1 MSKLESELAKL
12 ILENNKANGIDSGN
26 SLGPPSITFGD
37 KSNNFIGTTKTNINN
52 IGNSG
57 SGSGS
62 GSGSSS
68 SGSSSS
74 NGGSSKSLNVPSIV
88 VSCDNENSNSN
99 FNKGCYFNV
108 NNNNSNLFNDKKQ
121 QQQQQGPSPSPSPSP
136 PSPSSLSTSPNCKSN
151 FSSCSDSGNN
161 DKEAL
166 IYQMRQ
172 KKIKSLERREPSN
185 VLIIE
190 NISEKN
196 AQLVQLLVEDQ
207 NLNFSFS
214 VQLIRYL
221 SHFKSLILVFS
232 HRNEAELC
240 KLLVSRQDSIKLDV
254 DTILYFG
261 KEISIGSIGK
271 YQLTTPF
278 ATRQHLIS
286 PPLSPPNEWS
296 APGDGMEH
304 PPTDV
309 DPFAV
314 VTRVVIDENDDENF
328 SFGGN
333 NKKDNN
339 DNNNNKN
346 NNNNNNNNNGGC
358 NDSESETPSSS
369 LVGFS
374 TNSRNSNSN
383 NNSSNNES
391 TFVNSLDPEQLSDR
405 LRKVIYQDNTSNGFP
420 SITLEFCT

>member
-12 ILENNKANGIDSGN
+12 ILENNKANGIDNSN
-26 SLGPPSITFGD
+26 SLGPPSITFGN
-37 KSNNFIGTTKTNINN
+37 KSSNNSNFIGVTKTNINSISN
-52 IGNSG
+52 NSN
-57 SGSGS
+57 SSK
-62 GSGSSS
+62 SS
-68 SGSSSS
+68 SGL
-74 NGGSSKSLNVPSIV
+74 SLNVPSIV
-88 VSCDNENSNSN
+88 VSCDNENGNSS
-99 FNKGCYFNV
+99 FNKGCYLNV
-108 NNNNSNLFNDKKQ
+108 NNNSSLFNDKKQ
-121 QQQQQGPSPSPSPSP
+121 QQQGPSPSP
-136 PSPSSLSTSPNCKSN
+136 PSPSSLSTSPNCKSS
-151 FSSCSDSGNN
+151 FSNCSSSSSNN
-161 DKEAL
+161 SDKDAL
-166 IYQMRQ
+166 IYQMKQ

-185 VLIIE
+185 VLILE
-190 NISEKN
+190 NINEKN
-196 AQLVQLLVEDQ
+196 AKLVQLLVEDQ

-271 YQLTTPF
+271 YQLTAPF

-328 SFGGN
+328 SFSGGYN
-333 NKKDNN
+333 N
-339 DNNNNKN
+339 
-346 NNNNNNNNNGGC
+346 C

-374 TNSRNSNSN
+374 TTSRNN
-383 NNSSNNES
+383 NHNEG
-391 TFVNSLDPEQLSDR
+391 TVVNSLDPEQLSDR

>member
-12 ILENNKANGIDSGN
+12 ILENNKAKGIDSSN

-37 KSNNFIGTTKTNINN
+37 KSNSFIGTTKTNINS
-52 IGNSG
+52 IGNN
-57 SGSGS
+57 
-62 GSGSSS
+62 S
-68 SGSSSS
+68 SGS
-74 NGGSSKSLNVPSIV
+74 SSKSLNVPSIV

-99 FNKGCYFNV
+99 FNKGCCFNV
-108 NNNNSNLFNDKKQ
+108 NNNNNNNSNLFNDKKQ
-121 QQQQQGPSPSPSPSP
+121 QQQQQGPSPSPSP

-151 FSSCSDSGNN
+151 FSSCSDSGSN

-333 NKKDNN
+333 NKNDNN
-339 DNNNNKN
+339 DNDNNNKN
-346 NNNNNNNNNGGC
+346 KNNNNNNGGC

-374 TNSRNSNSN
+374 TNSRNSSN
-383 NNSSNNES
+383 NSES

>member
-12 ILENNKANGIDSGN
+12 ILENNKANGIDNSN
-26 SLGPPSITFGD
+26 SLGPPSITFGN
-37 KSNNFIGTTKTNINN
+37 KSSNNNFISVTKTNINSISN
-52 IGNSG
+52 NSNG
-57 SGSGS
+57 SK
-62 GSGSSS
+62 SS
-68 SGSSSS
+68 SGL
-74 NGGSSKSLNVPSIV
+74 SLNVPSIV
-88 VSCDNENSNSN
+88 VSCDNENGNSD
-99 FNKGCYFNV
+99 FNKGCYLNV
-108 NNNNSNLFNDKKQ
+108 NNNSGLFNDKKQ
-121 QQQQQGPSPSPSPSP
+121 QQQQGPSPSP
-136 PSPSSLSTSPNCKSN
+136 PSPSSLSTSPNCKSS
-151 FSSCSDSGNN
+151 FSNCSSSGSSSNS
-161 DKEAL
+161 DKDAL
-166 IYQMRQ
+166 IYQMKQ

-185 VLIIE
+185 VLILE
-190 NISEKN
+190 NINEKN
-196 AQLVQLLVEDQ
+196 AKLVQLLVEDQ

-261 KEISIGSIGK
+261 KEISISSIGK
-271 YQLTTPF
+271 YQLTAPF

-328 SFGGN
+328 SFSGGYN
-333 NKKDNN
+333 N
-339 DNNNNKN
+339 
-346 NNNNNNNNNGGC
+346 C
-358 NDSESETPSSS
+358 NDSEGETPSSS

-374 TNSRNSNSN
+374 TTSRNN
-383 NNSSNNES
+383 NHNEG
-391 TFVNSLDPEQLSDR
+391 TVVNSLDPEQLSDR

>member
-12 ILENNKANGIDSGN
+12 ILENNKANGIDSSN
-26 SLGPPSITFGD
+26 SLGPPSITF
-37 KSNNFIGTTKTNINN
+37 GTTKTNINN
-52 IGNSG
+52 IGNNSSG
-57 SGSGS
+57 
-62 GSGSSS
+62 S

-108 NNNNSNLFNDKKQ
+108 NNNNNNNNNSNLFNDKKQ
-121 QQQQQGPSPSPSPSP
+121 QQQGPSPSPSP

-333 NKKDNN
+333 NKNDNN

-346 NNNNNNNNNGGC
+346 KNNNNNNNSNNGGC

-383 NNSSNNES
+383 SNNSNNES